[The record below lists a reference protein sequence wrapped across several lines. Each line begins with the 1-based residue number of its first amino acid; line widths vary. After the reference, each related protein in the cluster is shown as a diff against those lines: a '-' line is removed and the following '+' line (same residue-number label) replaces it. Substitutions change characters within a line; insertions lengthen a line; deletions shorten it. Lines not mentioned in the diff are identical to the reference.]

1 MGWKDAPVEKTPAWA
16 SAPVV
21 KQNNAERSLGGTLL
35 EGATN
40 IPASFGHVIGGLAE
54 MVTSPVQ
61 TVKGITNLVEGGV
74 RKVLPAGANDFL
86 TRLEQSS
93 LLEAD
98 RLASSPEGQRQITAT
113 ADAMGS
119 FYKDRYGSKQGFYNA
134 LATDPVSVGL
144 DVATVA
150 TGGAAGLRNL
160 GGRAAA
166 AGSKSAPAFLK
177 TADALG
183 TVAKYTDPISP
194 VVGGTIYTAAAL
206 PRFVTKHTQNFFE
219 PFTQGGRESIKARAF
234 MDSLQGNPELVKQ
247 AIELA
252 GQGHTPEQIASI
264 MQNSGLA
271 ALIDTSRQANTGI
284 GTLFRQREVAALQPR
299 ANMLAEG
306 AVGEEQA
313 AANANNALNVETAT
327 ATKQQQAEIL
337 AQRVAQARA
346 LAQQRQATQ
355 GQIAGLGQR
364 QESDILALQTEA
376 ERRTAAAAK
385 QAAQQQ
391 ASVAAEQQAIAGS
404 VPETSQLKVGET
416 VTGRRAAVKAD
427 VQEKVVTP
435 AYNAAFAL
443 APDKFVVPSVL
454 QTAAELRAGTSVK
467 INPDLAPKTSETLR
481 VFGDVAETR
490 VNPLTGEKYTVN
502 VPQKVTLSKADDLIQ
517 AINQDYGSLK
527 NSVLPGANRAR
538 TNLKDLKAAIE
549 ADVKNGVSEEAFA
562 AYKNAQ
568 QTANTQVIQPFNKGW
583 VANLEREGSTGV
595 QMQAPEDV
603 VKTILSGQDEATRFV
618 RALGQ
623 DEIAMSAV
631 RAGIL
636 DAYRN
641 EVIRNGVIRPAA
653 HDLFMSNTKYG
664 RALKALD
671 DAGMDIR
678 SELSAFGEK
687 SRALLDRN
695 GAVEQGTRQQ
705 VTAIDKE
712 FTARQD
718 KVRQQTRDAIDSA
731 KETGAVTRTAMQEF
745 GATTRA
751 KILDGFKTRIAEL
764 ETKYKPSIEQSKS
777 AQTEAEKL
785 LTKLSGDTYNITP
798 EMARSQLETI
808 AKQNPDLRAV
818 IEDTRKY
825 LEHEA
830 NFRSLSKDGQTQGGG
845 VRSLATDAQGKP
857 VMPWIKGL
865 PSSVVNFVLARIGKQ
880 INPKLAAEIAMSTI
894 NSTAFGDALQTALK
908 YKRGK
913 VGTYANTPTP
923 KPNFPAIRG
932 KVGVANAVQ
941 NALAPPSQNAFAE
954 Q

>member
-1 MGWKDAPVEKTPAWA
+1 MATLPQLYDALK
-16 SAPVV
+16 
-21 KQNNAERSLGGTLL
+21 NADAAGATDDARQLADAIVALKGKAKAAGQKAKAETYGSFDRTLGETLL

-40 IPASFGHVIGGLAE
+40 LPRSFGHVVGGLVG

-86 TRLEQSS
+86 TRLEQASPS
-93 LLEAD
+93 EAD
-98 RLASSPEGQRQITAT
+98 RLAGSPQGQQQIAAT

-160 GGRAAA
+160 GARATA
-166 AGSKSAPAFLK
+166 AGSRSAPAFLK

-194 VVGGTIYTAAAL
+194 VIGGVAYTASAT
-206 PRFVTKHTQNFFE
+206 PRFLIKHTQNFFE

-271 ALIDTSRQANTGI
+271 ALIDTSRQANTSI

-299 ANMLAEG
+299 ANMRAEG

-313 AANANNALNVETAT
+313 AANAGNALNQETA
-327 ATKQQQAEIL
+327 ALSQQQQQALL
-337 AQRVAQARA
+337 AQRAAQARA

-355 GQIAGLGQR
+355 GQVTGISQQQA
-364 QESDILALQTEA
+364 SDLSAAQTEA
-376 ERRTAAAAK
+376 ERRAAEVAA
-385 QAAQQQ
+385 QARQQQ
-391 ASVAAEQQAIAGS
+391 AAIAAEQQAIAGS

-416 VTGRRAAVKAD
+416 VTQQREAAIGERQKS
-427 VQEKVVTP
+427 VVTP
-435 AYNAAFAL
+435 AYTAAFKL
-443 APDKFVVPSVL
+443 APEPFNPAKTLAMASEVGGEIASKLDPSLGLNTREIL
-454 QTAAELRAGTSVK
+454 QTFGSV
-467 INPDLAPKTSETLR
+467 TETKL
-481 VFGDVAETR
+481 
-490 VNPLTGEKYTVN
+490 NPLTGERYN
-502 VPQKVTLSKADDLIQ
+502 VQVPKKVTLEEIDPLIKSINADLNLAERAGDATLI
-517 AINQDYGSLK
+517 
-527 NSVLPGANRAR
+527 R
-538 TNLKDLKAAIE
+538 NLKRLKGAVEGDLAA
-549 ADVKNGVSEEAFA
+549 NLSEEAAA
-562 AYKNAQ
+562 AYRNARNIAKEQ
-568 QTANTQVIQPFNKGW
+568 IIEPYRKGW
-583 VANLEREGSTGV
+583 VANLGREGSTGV
-595 QMQAPEDV
+595 QIQAPESV
-603 VKTILSGQDEATRFV
+603 VSKILSGEDEANRFV
-618 RALGQ
+618 RALGT
-623 DEIAMSAV
+623 DETAMSAV

-653 HDLFMSNTKYG
+653 HDLFMSNAKYG

-671 DAGMDIR
+671 DAGMGIR
-678 SELSAFGEK
+678 NELNAFGEK

-695 GAVEQGTRQQ
+695 GAVKEGTRQQ

-712 FTARQD
+712 FTARQNQI
-718 KVRQQTRDAIDSA
+718 RQQTKDAIAAA
-731 KETGAVTRTAMQEF
+731 KEAGAAGRAAIQES

-751 KILDGFKTRIAEL
+751 EILDGFKTRIAEL
-764 ETKYKPSIEQSKS
+764 ETKYKPSIEQSRA
-777 AQTEAEKL
+777 AQAEAEKL
-785 LTKLSGDTYNITP
+785 LTKLSGSNYNITP
-798 EMARSQLETI
+798 TMARSQLEAI

-818 IEDTRKY
+818 IEETQRY

-830 NFRSLSKDGQTQGGG
+830 NFRSLSKEGQ
-845 VRSLATDAQGKP
+845 K
-857 VMPWIKGL
+857 
-865 PSSVVNFVLARIGKQ
+865 IGR
-880 INPKLAAEIAMSTI
+880 AH
-894 NSTAFGDALQTALK
+894 
-908 YKRGK
+908 
-913 VGTYANTPTP
+913 V
-923 KPNFPAIRG
+923 
-932 KVGVANAVQ
+932 
-941 NALAPPSQNAFAE
+941 
-954 Q
+954 